1 MKIPFE
7 EEIAGG
13 DVHDLALS
21 DAISERYLS
30 YALSIIMSRSLPDVR
45 DGLKPV
51 HRRLL
56 YAMRLLKL
64 NPDQGYKKCARVIGD
79 VIGKYHP
86 HGDQSVYNALVRLAQ
101 NFAVRY
107 PLVDGQGNFG
117 NIDGDNP
124 AAMRYTEARL
134 TDVASSILEG
144 IDEDAVDFKETYDG
158 EDKEPIVMP
167 STIPNLLA
175 NGGEGIA
182 VGMACSIPPHNLEEL
197 CQALLHLIKFPNA
210 SLKKMIE
217 FIPGP
222 DFPTGGILVETKEMI
237 LAAYTT
243 GRGGF
248 RVRSRWSVEKQSR
261 GQYLIVINEIP
272 YQIQKSRL
280 IEKIAELLLAK
291 KLPFLEDIRDE
302 SAEDIRIVL
311 EPRKRSL
318 DPKILMEQMFRLT
331 DLETRISL
339 NMNVLDSEN
348 TPKVMNIKE
357 VLSAFL
363 SHRHVVLMRR
373 TQFRLNKIDHRI
385 EVLEGYLAAYLNL
398 DEVIRIIREEDNPKK
413 QLIIAFSLTE
423 VQAEAILNMRLRS
436 LRKLEEIE
444 LRAEHK
450 ELSTERVGLKKLQSD
465 DIIQWT
471 TISEEIKKTKKR
483 FSAKTNSEYGRR
495 TSIEEGLEKIEIPDD
510 IFTEKEPI
518 TIIFSNKDWIKTSK
532 SHIDLSGD
540 IKFKDGDSSKFIFH
554 AESTDKVVFFASNG
568 RFFTIQADK
577 LPSGRGFG
585 SPLRL
590 MIDLP
595 NEEEIISVFSFKE
608 NVKYI
613 IASESGRGFIVKSE
627 DLIAQTKNG
636 KQILNLK
643 QEDQAV
649 AIAEYLGSSVAV
661 IGLNRKL
668 LVFESSE
675 IPEMSKGRGV
685 ILQKFKDGGISDITS
700 FDPKDGLSWK
710 IGDKIRTEKELTP
723 WIGKRSQ
730 SGRLAPKGFA
740 KSNKFK

>member
-1 MKIPFE
+1 MKIPFKKE
-7 EEIAGG
+7 TLGG
-13 DVHDLALS
+13 DVRDLALS
-21 DAISERYLS
+21 DAISDRYLS

-134 TDVASSILEG
+134 TDVATSILEG

-167 STIPNLLA
+167 STIPCLLA

-197 CQALLHLIKFPNA
+197 CSALLHLIKFPNA

-339 NMNVLDSEN
+339 NMNVLDSDN

-465 DIIQWT
+465 DIIQWA

-495 TSIEEGLEKIEIPDD
+495 TSIEEVLEKIEIPDD

-595 NEEEIISVFSFKE
+595 NEEKIISVFSFKE

-613 IASESGRGFIVKSE
+613 IASVSGRGFIVKSE

-649 AIAEYLGSSVAV
+649 AIAEYLGSSIAV

-710 IGDKIRTEKELTP
+710 IGDKVRTEKELTP
-723 WIGKRSQ
+723 WIGKRAQ

>member
-7 EEIAGG
+7 EETPGG
-13 DVHDLALS
+13 DVRDLALS

-144 IDEDAVDFKETYDG
+144 IDEDTVDFKETYDG

-197 CQALLHLIKFPNA
+197 CRALLHLIKFPNA

-318 DPKILMEQMFRLT
+318 DPKIVMEQMFRLT

-450 ELSTERVGLKKLQSD
+450 ELSTERVGLKKLQND
-465 DIIQWT
+465 DIIQWS

-495 TSIEEGLEKIEIPDD
+495 TSIEEGIEKIEIPDD
-510 IFTEKEPI
+510 IFIEKEPI

-532 SHIDLSGD
+532 SHIDLSGG

-595 NEEEIISVFSFKE
+595 NEEEIISVFSFRE

-649 AIAEYLGSSVAV
+649 AITEYLGSSVAV
-661 IGLNRKL
+661 IGINRKL

-700 FDPKDGLSWK
+700 FDPKNGLSWK
-710 IGDKIRTEKELTP
+710 IGDKIRIEKELTP

>member
-7 EEIAGG
+7 EETPGG
-13 DVHDLALS
+13 DVRDLALS

-144 IDEDAVDFKETYDG
+144 IDEDTVDFKETYDG

-197 CQALLHLIKFPNA
+197 CRALLHLIKFPNA

-248 RVRSRWSVEKQSR
+248 RVRSRWSVEKQNR
-261 GQYLIVINEIP
+261 GQYLIIINEIP

-318 DPKILMEQMFRLT
+318 DPKIVMEQMFRLT

-363 SHRHVVLMRR
+363 SHRHLVLMRR

-465 DIIQWT
+465 DIIQWA
-471 TISEEIKKTKKR
+471 TISEEIKETKKR

-495 TSIEEGLEKIEIPDD
+495 TSIEQGLEKIEIPDD

-649 AIAEYLGSSVAV
+649 AITEYLGSSVAV
-661 IGLNRKL
+661 IGINRKL

-700 FDPKDGLSWK
+700 FDPKNGLSWK
-710 IGDKIRTEKELTP
+710 IGDKIRIEKELTP

>member
-595 NEEEIISVFSFKE
+595 HEEEIISVFSFKE
-608 NVKYI
+608 NIKYI
-613 IASESGRGFIVKSE
+613 IASKSGRGFIVKSE

>member
-7 EEIAGG
+7 EETPGG
-13 DVHDLALS
+13 DVRDLALS

-144 IDEDAVDFKETYDG
+144 IDEDTVDFKETYDG

-197 CQALLHLIKFPNA
+197 CRALLHLIKFPNA

-318 DPKILMEQMFRLT
+318 DPKIVMEQMFRLT

-450 ELSTERVGLKKLQSD
+450 ELSTERVGLKKLQND
-465 DIIQWT
+465 DIIQWS

-495 TSIEEGLEKIEIPDD
+495 TSLEEGIEKIEIPDD
-510 IFTEKEPI
+510 IFIEKEPI
-518 TIIFSNKDWIKTSK
+518 TIIFSNKNWIKTSK
-532 SHIDLSGD
+532 SHIDLSGG

-649 AIAEYLGSSVAV
+649 AITEYLGSSVAV
-661 IGLNRKL
+661 IGINRKL

-700 FDPKDGLSWK
+700 FDPKNGLSWK
-710 IGDKIRTEKELTP
+710 IGDKIRIEKELTP

>member
-7 EEIAGG
+7 EETPGG
-13 DVHDLALS
+13 DVRDLALS

-144 IDEDAVDFKETYDG
+144 IDEDTVDFKETYDG

-197 CQALLHLIKFPNA
+197 CRALLHLIKFPNA

-318 DPKILMEQMFRLT
+318 DPKIVMEQMFRLT

-398 DEVIRIIREEDNPKK
+398 DEVIRIIREQDNPKK

-465 DIIQWT
+465 DIIQWV
-471 TISEEIKKTKKR
+471 TISEEIKETKKR

-495 TSIEEGLEKIEIPDD
+495 TSIEDVIEKIEIPDD
-510 IFTEKEPI
+510 IFIEKEPI
-518 TIIFSNKDWIKTSK
+518 TIIFSNKNWIKTSK
-532 SHIDLSGD
+532 SHIDLSGG

-649 AIAEYLGSSVAV
+649 AITEYLGSSVAV
-661 IGLNRKL
+661 IGINRKL

-700 FDPKDGLSWK
+700 FDPKNGLSWK
-710 IGDKIRTEKELTP
+710 IGDKIRIEKELTP

>member
-7 EEIAGG
+7 EETPGG
-13 DVHDLALS
+13 DVRDLALS

-144 IDEDAVDFKETYDG
+144 IDEDTVDFKETYDG

-197 CQALLHLIKFPNA
+197 CRALLHLIKFPNA
-210 SLKKMIE
+210 SLKKMLE

-318 DPKILMEQMFRLT
+318 DPKIVMEQMFRLT

-450 ELSTERVGLKKLQSD
+450 ELSTERVGLKKLQID
-465 DIIQWT
+465 DIIQWA

-595 NEEEIISVFSFKE
+595 NEEEIISVFSFSE

-643 QEDQAV
+643 QEDKAV
-649 AIAEYLGSSVAV
+649 AITEYLGSSVAV
-661 IGLNRKL
+661 IGINRKL

-700 FDPKDGLSWK
+700 FDPKNGLSWK
-710 IGDKIRTEKELTP
+710 IGDKIRIEKELTP

-740 KSNKFK
+740 KNNKFK

>member
-7 EEIAGG
+7 EEIPGG

-413 QLIIAFSLTE
+413 QFIIAFSLTE

-495 TSIEEGLEKIEIPDD
+495 TLIEEGLEKIEIPDD

-649 AIAEYLGSSVAV
+649 AITEYLGSSVAV

-710 IGDKIRTEKELTP
+710 SGDKIRTEKELTP

>member
-7 EEIAGG
+7 EETPGG
-13 DVHDLALS
+13 DVRDLALS

-144 IDEDAVDFKETYDG
+144 IDEDTVDFKETYDG

-197 CQALLHLIKFPNA
+197 CRALLHLIKFPNA
-210 SLKKMIE
+210 SLKKMLE

-318 DPKILMEQMFRLT
+318 DPKIVMEQMFRLT

-450 ELSTERVGLKKLQSD
+450 ELSTERVGLKKLQND
-465 DIIQWT
+465 DIIQWSI
-471 TISEEIKKTKKR
+471 ISEEIKKTKKR

-495 TSIEEGLEKIEIPDD
+495 TSIEEGIEKIEIPDD
-510 IFTEKEPI
+510 IFIEKEPI

-649 AIAEYLGSSVAV
+649 AITEYLGSSVAV
-661 IGLNRKL
+661 IGINRKL

-700 FDPKDGLSWK
+700 FDPKNGLSWK
-710 IGDKIRTEKELTP
+710 IGDKIRIEKELTP

>member
-7 EEIAGG
+7 EETPGG
-13 DVHDLALS
+13 DVRDLALS

-134 TDVASSILEG
+134 TDVASAILEG

-158 EDKEPIVMP
+158 EDKEPVVMP

-197 CQALLHLIKFPNA
+197 CRALLHLIKFPNA

-248 RVRSRWSVEKQSR
+248 RVGSRWSVEKQNR
-261 GQYLIVINEIP
+261 GQYLIIINEIP

-339 NMNVLDSEN
+339 NMNVLDSDN

-357 VLSAFL
+357 VLNAFL

-450 ELSTERVGLKKLQSD
+450 ALSTERVGLKKLQSD
-465 DIIQWT
+465 DTIQWA

-495 TSIEEGLEKIEIPDD
+495 TSIEEALEKIEIPDD

-595 NEEEIISVFSFKE
+595 NEDEIIFVFPFKK

-649 AIAEYLGSSVAV
+649 AIAEYIGSSVAV

-668 LVFESSE
+668 LVFQSSE
-675 IPEMSKGRGV
+675 IPEMSRGRGV

>member
-1 MKIPFE
+1 MKIPSE
-7 EEIAGG
+7 KETPGG
-13 DVHDLALS
+13 DVRDLALS

-134 TDVASSILEG
+134 TEVATSILEG

-158 EDKEPIVMP
+158 EDKEPIIMP

-197 CQALLHLIKFPNA
+197 CRALLHLIKFPNA

-248 RVRSRWSVEKQSR
+248 RVRSRWSVEKQNR
-261 GQYLIVINEIP
+261 GQYLIIINEIP

-318 DPKILMEQMFRLT
+318 DPKIVMEQMFRLT

-413 QLIIAFSLTE
+413 QLIIEFSLTE

-450 ELSTERVGLKKLQSD
+450 ELSTERVGLKKLQND
-465 DIIQWT
+465 DIIQWSI
-471 TISEEIKKTKKR
+471 ISEEIKKTKKR

-495 TSIEEGLEKIEIPDD
+495 TSIEEGIEKIEIPDD
-510 IFTEKEPI
+510 IFIEKEPI

-613 IASESGRGFIVKSE
+613 IASKNGRGFIVKSE

-649 AIAEYLGSSVAV
+649 AITEYLGSSVAV

-700 FDPKDGLSWK
+700 FDPKNGLSWK
-710 IGDKIRTEKELTP
+710 IGDKIRIEKELTP

>member
-7 EEIAGG
+7 EETPGG
-13 DVHDLALS
+13 DVRDLALS

-144 IDEDAVDFKETYDG
+144 IDEDTVDFKETYDG

-197 CQALLHLIKFPNA
+197 CRALLHLIKFPNA

-318 DPKILMEQMFRLT
+318 DPKIVMEQMFRLT

-363 SHRHVVLMRR
+363 SHRHLVLMRR

-465 DIIQWT
+465 DIIQWA

-495 TSIEEGLEKIEIPDD
+495 TSIEEGIEKIEIPDD
-510 IFTEKEPI
+510 IFIEKEPI
-518 TIIFSNKDWIKTSK
+518 TIIFSNKNWIKTSK

-649 AIAEYLGSSVAV
+649 AITEYLGSSVAV
-661 IGLNRKL
+661 IGINRKL

-700 FDPKDGLSWK
+700 FDPKNGLSWK
-710 IGDKIRTEKELTP
+710 IGDKVRTEKELTP

>member
-7 EEIAGG
+7 EETPGG
-13 DVHDLALS
+13 DVRDLALS

-144 IDEDAVDFKETYDG
+144 IDEDTVDFKETYDG

-197 CQALLHLIKFPNA
+197 CRALLHLIKFPNA
-210 SLKKMIE
+210 SLKKMLE

-318 DPKILMEQMFRLT
+318 DPKIVMEQMFRLT

-450 ELSTERVGLKKLQSD
+450 ELSTERVGLKKLQND
-465 DIIQWT
+465 DIIQWS

-495 TSIEEGLEKIEIPDD
+495 TSLEEGIEKIEIPDD
-510 IFTEKEPI
+510 IFIEKEPI
-518 TIIFSNKDWIKTSK
+518 TIIFSNKNWIKTSK
-532 SHIDLSGD
+532 SHIDLSGG

-577 LPSGRGFG
+577 
-585 SPLRL
+585 
-590 MIDLP
+590 
-595 NEEEIISVFSFKE
+595 
-608 NVKYI
+608 
-613 IASESGRGFIVKSE
+613 
-627 DLIAQTKNG
+627 
-636 KQILNLK
+636 
-643 QEDQAV
+643 
-649 AIAEYLGSSVAV
+649 
-661 IGLNRKL
+661 
-668 LVFESSE
+668 
-675 IPEMSKGRGV
+675 
-685 ILQKFKDGGISDITS
+685 
-700 FDPKDGLSWK
+700 
-710 IGDKIRTEKELTP
+710 
-723 WIGKRSQ
+723 
-730 SGRLAPKGFA
+730 
-740 KSNKFK
+740 

>member
-7 EEIAGG
+7 EETPGG
-13 DVHDLALS
+13 DVRDLALS

-144 IDEDAVDFKETYDG
+144 IDEDTVDFKETYDG

-197 CQALLHLIKFPNA
+197 CRALLHLIKFPNA

-318 DPKILMEQMFRLT
+318 DPKIVMEQMFRLT

-450 ELSTERVGLKKLQSD
+450 ELSTERVGLKKLQND
-465 DIIQWT
+465 DIIQWSI
-471 TISEEIKKTKKR
+471 ISEEIKKTKKR

-495 TSIEEGLEKIEIPDD
+495 TSIEEGIEKIEIPDD
-510 IFTEKEPI
+510 IFIEKEPI

-532 SHIDLSGD
+532 SHIDLSGG

-595 NEEEIISVFSFKE
+595 NEEEIISVFSFRE

-649 AIAEYLGSSVAV
+649 AITEYLGSSVAV
-661 IGLNRKL
+661 IGINRKL

-700 FDPKDGLSWK
+700 FDPKNGLSWK
-710 IGDKIRTEKELTP
+710 IGDKIRIEKELTP

>member
-7 EEIAGG
+7 EETPGG
-13 DVHDLALS
+13 DVRDLALS

-144 IDEDAVDFKETYDG
+144 IDEDTVDFKETYDG

-197 CQALLHLIKFPNA
+197 CRALLHLIKFPNA

-318 DPKILMEQMFRLT
+318 DPKIVMEQMFRLT

-450 ELSTERVGLKKLQSD
+450 ELSTERVGLKKLQND
-465 DIIQWT
+465 DIIQWSI
-471 TISEEIKKTKKR
+471 ISEEIKKTKKR

-495 TSIEEGLEKIEIPDD
+495 TSLEEGIEKIEIPDD
-510 IFTEKEPI
+510 IFIEKEPI
-518 TIIFSNKDWIKTSK
+518 TIIFSNKNWIKTSK
-532 SHIDLSGD
+532 SHIDLSGG

-649 AIAEYLGSSVAV
+649 AITEYLGSSVAV
-661 IGLNRKL
+661 IGINRKL

-700 FDPKDGLSWK
+700 FDPKNGLSWK
-710 IGDKIRTEKELTP
+710 IGDKIRIETELTP

>member
-1 MKIPFE
+1 
-7 EEIAGG
+7 
-13 DVHDLALS
+13 
-21 DAISERYLS
+21 
-30 YALSIIMSRSLPDVR
+30 
-45 DGLKPV
+45 
-51 HRRLL
+51 
-56 YAMRLLKL
+56 
-64 NPDQGYKKCARVIGD
+64 
-79 VIGKYHP
+79 
-86 HGDQSVYNALVRLAQ
+86 
-101 NFAVRY
+101 
-107 PLVDGQGNFG
+107 
-117 NIDGDNP
+117 
-124 AAMRYTEARL
+124 
-134 TDVASSILEG
+134 
-144 IDEDAVDFKETYDG
+144 
-158 EDKEPIVMP
+158 
-167 STIPNLLA
+167 
-175 NGGEGIA
+175 
-182 VGMACSIPPHNLEEL
+182 
-197 CQALLHLIKFPNA
+197 
-210 SLKKMIE
+210 
-217 FIPGP
+217 
-222 DFPTGGILVETKEMI
+222 
-237 LAAYTT
+237 
-243 GRGGF
+243 
-248 RVRSRWSVEKQSR
+248 
-261 GQYLIVINEIP
+261 
-272 YQIQKSRL
+272 
-280 IEKIAELLLAK
+280 
-291 KLPFLEDIRDE
+291 
-302 SAEDIRIVL
+302 
-311 EPRKRSL
+311 
-318 DPKILMEQMFRLT
+318 
-331 DLETRISL
+331 
-339 NMNVLDSEN
+339 MNVLDSEN

-450 ELSTERVGLKKLQSD
+450 ELSTERVGLKKLQND
-465 DIIQWT
+465 DIIQWS

-495 TSIEEGLEKIEIPDD
+495 TSLEEGIEKIEIPDD
-510 IFTEKEPI
+510 IFIEKEPI
-518 TIIFSNKDWIKTSK
+518 TIIFSNKNWIKTSK
-532 SHIDLSGD
+532 SHIDLSGG

-649 AIAEYLGSSVAV
+649 AITEYLGSSVAV
-661 IGLNRKL
+661 IGINRKL

-700 FDPKDGLSWK
+700 FDPKNGLSWK
-710 IGDKIRTEKELTP
+710 IGDKIRIEKELTP

>member
-1 MKIPFE
+1 MKIASE
-7 EEIAGG
+7 EETPRG
-13 DVHDLALS
+13 DVRDLALS

-134 TDVASSILEG
+134 TDVATSILEG

-158 EDKEPIVMP
+158 EDKEPIIMP

-197 CQALLHLIKFPNA
+197 CRALLHLIKFPNA

-302 SAEDIRIVL
+302 SAENIRIVL

-331 DLETRISL
+331 DLETRINL
-339 NMNVLDSEN
+339 NMNVLDSDN

-357 VLSAFL
+357 VLNAFL

-413 QLIIAFSLTE
+413 QLIIEFSLTE

-465 DIIQWT
+465 DIIQWV
-471 TISEEIKKTKKR
+471 TISEEIKETKKR

-495 TSIEEGLEKIEIPDD
+495 TSIEDVIEKIEIPDD
-510 IFTEKEPI
+510 IFIEKEPI

-532 SHIDLSGD
+532 SHIDLRGD

-613 IASESGRGFIVKSE
+613 IASKTGRGFIVKSE

-643 QEDQAV
+643 QEDRAV
-649 AIAEYLGSSVAV
+649 AISEYLGSSVAV

-668 LVFESSE
+668 LIFESSE

-710 IGDKIRTEKELTP
+710 SGDKIRTEKELAP

>member
-339 NMNVLDSEN
+339 NMNVLDSDN
-348 TPKVMNIKE
+348 TPKVMSIKE

>member
-7 EEIAGG
+7 EETPGG
-13 DVHDLALS
+13 DVRDLALS

-144 IDEDAVDFKETYDG
+144 IDEDTVDFKETYDG

-197 CQALLHLIKFPNA
+197 CRALLHLIKFPNA

-339 NMNVLDSEN
+339 NMNVLDSDN

-363 SHRHVVLMRR
+363 SHRHLVLMRR

-450 ELSTERVGLKKLQSD
+450 ELSTERVGLKKLQID
-465 DIIQWT
+465 DIIQWA

-649 AIAEYLGSSVAV
+649 AITEYLGSSVAV
-661 IGLNRKL
+661 IGINRKL

-700 FDPKDGLSWK
+700 FDPKNGLSWK
-710 IGDKIRTEKELTP
+710 IGDKIRIEKELTP

>member
-7 EEIAGG
+7 EETPGG
-13 DVHDLALS
+13 DVRDLALS

-144 IDEDAVDFKETYDG
+144 IDEDTVDFKETYDG

-197 CQALLHLIKFPNA
+197 CRALLHLIKFPNA

-248 RVRSRWSVEKQSR
+248 RVRSRWSVEKQNR
-261 GQYLIVINEIP
+261 GQYLIIINEIP

-318 DPKILMEQMFRLT
+318 DPKIVMEQMFRLT

-465 DIIQWT
+465 DIIQWA
-471 TISEEIKKTKKR
+471 TISEEIKETKKR

-495 TSIEEGLEKIEIPDD
+495 TSIEEGIEKIEIPDD

-649 AIAEYLGSSVAV
+649 AITEYLGSSVAV
-661 IGLNRKL
+661 IGINRKL

-700 FDPKDGLSWK
+700 FDPKNGLSWK
-710 IGDKIRTEKELTP
+710 IGDKVRTEKELTP

>member
-7 EEIAGG
+7 EETPGG
-13 DVHDLALS
+13 DVRDLALS

-144 IDEDAVDFKETYDG
+144 IDEDTVDFKETYDG

-197 CQALLHLIKFPNA
+197 CRALLHLIKFPNA

-318 DPKILMEQMFRLT
+318 DPKIVMEQMFRLT

-465 DIIQWT
+465 DIIQWV
-471 TISEEIKKTKKR
+471 TISEEIKETKKR

-495 TSIEEGLEKIEIPDD
+495 TSIEDVIEKIEIPDD
-510 IFTEKEPI
+510 IFIEKEPI

-649 AIAEYLGSSVAV
+649 AITEYLGSSVAV
-661 IGLNRKL
+661 IGINRKL

-700 FDPKDGLSWK
+700 FDPKNGLSWK
-710 IGDKIRTEKELTP
+710 IGDKIRIEKELTP

>member
-1 MKIPFE
+1 MFR
-7 EEIAGG
+7 
-13 DVHDLALS
+13 DLALS

-144 IDEDAVDFKETYDG
+144 IDEDTVDFKETYDG

-197 CQALLHLIKFPNA
+197 CRALLHLIKFPNA

-318 DPKILMEQMFRLT
+318 DPKIVMEQMFRLT

-450 ELSTERVGLKKLQSD
+450 ELSTERVGLKKLQND
-465 DIIQWT
+465 DIIQWS

-495 TSIEEGLEKIEIPDD
+495 TSLEEGIEKIEIPDD
-510 IFTEKEPI
+510 IFIEKEPI
-518 TIIFSNKDWIKTSK
+518 TIIFSNKNWIKTSK
-532 SHIDLSGD
+532 SHIDLSGG

-649 AIAEYLGSSVAV
+649 AITEYLGSSVAV
-661 IGLNRKL
+661 IGINRKL

-700 FDPKDGLSWK
+700 FDPKNGLSWK
-710 IGDKIRTEKELTP
+710 IGDKIRIEKELTP

>member
-182 VGMACSIPPHNLEEL
+182 VGMACSIPPHNLEEI
-197 CQALLHLIKFPNA
+197 CQALLHLINFPNA

-413 QLIIAFSLTE
+413 HLIIAFSLTE

-444 LRAEHK
+444 LRVEHK

-518 TIIFSNKDWIKTSK
+518 TIIFSNKDWIKISK
-532 SHIDLSGD
+532 SHIDLNGD

-608 NVKYI
+608 NVKYR

-643 QEDQAV
+643 HEDQAV
-649 AIAEYLGSSVAV
+649 AIAEYLGSSIAV

-668 LVFESSE
+668 LIFESSE

-710 IGDKIRTEKELTP
+710 IGDKIRTEKELTS

-740 KSNKFK
+740 KNNKFK

>member
-1 MKIPFE
+1 MKPSFKE
-7 EEIAGG
+7 EAPNG
-13 DVHDLALS
+13 DVRDLALS
-21 DAISERYLS
+21 DAISDRYLS

-64 NPDQGYKKCARVIGD
+64 NPEEGYKKCARVIGD

-144 IDEDAVDFKETYDG
+144 IDEDSVDFKETYDG

-197 CQALLHLIKFPNA
+197 CSALLHLIKFPNA
-210 SLKKMIE
+210 TLRKINE

-222 DFPTGGILVETKEMI
+222 DFPTGGILVESKEMI

-248 RVRSRWSVEKQSR
+248 RIRSRWSVEQQSR
-261 GQYLIVINEIP
+261 GQYHIVITEIP

-280 IEKIAELLLAK
+280 IEKIAELLMAK

-302 SAEDIRIVL
+302 SAEDIRIIL
-311 EPRKRSL
+311 EPRKRSI

-331 DLETRISL
+331 DLETRISI
-339 NMNVLDSEN
+339 NMNVLDSDN
-348 TPKVMNIKE
+348 TPRVMSIKE
-357 VLSAFL
+357 VLNAFL

-373 TQFRLNKIDHRI
+373 TQFRLTKIHYRI

-398 DEVIRIIREEDNPKK
+398 DEVIRIIREEDDPKK
-413 QLIIAFSLTE
+413 QLIIAFSLKE

-436 LRKLEEIE
+436 LRKLEEID
-444 LRAEHK
+444 LRVEHK
-450 ELSTERVGLKKLQSD
+450 ELSKERVNLKKLQND
-465 DIIQWT
+465 DNIQWA
-471 TISEEIKKTKKR
+471 TISDEIKKTKQR
-483 FSAKTNSEYGRR
+483 FSAKSDSEYMRR
-495 TSIEEGLEKIEIPDD
+495 TSITEVLEKIEIPDD

-532 SHIDLSGD
+532 SHIDLNSD
-540 IKFKDGDSSKFIFH
+540 IKFKDGDSSKFVFH

-595 NEEEIISVFSFKE
+595 IEEKIISVFPFKE
-608 NVKYI
+608 NIKFIV
-613 IASESGRGFIVKSE
+613 ASKSGRGFIVKSE
-627 DLIAQTKNG
+627 DFIAQTKNG
-636 KQILNLK
+636 KQVLNLK
-643 QEDQAV
+643 QDDKAV
-649 AIAEYLGSSVAV
+649 AITEYLGDFVAV

-668 LVFESSE
+668 LIFQSSE

-685 ILQKFKDGGISDITS
+685 IFQKFKDGGVSDITS
-700 FDPKDGLSWK
+700 FDPKDGLTWK
-710 IGDKIRTEKELTP
+710 IGDKTRTEKELTP